1 MLKYK
6 VDGSNANNIYM
17 TTQFASKDRLCVC
30 MCVYT
35 CVCVCACTYMEGCV
49 PACVQSSAGCL
60 PQLLFNLFFGTELGA
75 H

>member
-35 CVCVCACTYMEGCV
+35 CVCVCVCVCLYIYGRVCACMCV
-49 PACVQSSAGCL
+49 EQCWVSSSITVQL
-60 PQLLFNLFFGTELGA
+60 IFW